1 MAESAQEVRVFVS
14 SPRDVLPE
22 RGRVDAVAAKLNRE
36 YEGLAQIKTVLWEES
51 FYKANRTFQSQIPEA
66 AACDIVLSIF
76 WTTIGTELPPEFA
89 HMPDGRP
96 YPSGTVYELLTALEA
111 SKKRGVPDVYVFRK
125 TADAALPTAD
135 AERRRQAQAHL
146 DALEAFWSEWFKSEK
161 GQFKAAFQS
170 FANTDAFEQQ
180 LEGLLRQWLQ
190 GHGLL
195 GPHLAWPR
203 EKGSPFRGLAPF
215 EAEHAAVFFGRSRAI
230 DEARRRHAAAE
241 EHGTPFLLI
250 VGASGSGKSSLA
262 RAGLIPRL
270 TTPGVVAS
278 IDVWRV
284 ARMKPS
290 EGQAGPLRALATA
303 LFAEGALPELS
314 QSDFSDAAALASN
327 FDRGGEVVTQ
337 PILRALQRVS
347 AATQHDHHADRPLQS
362 ALLLLVDQFEEL
374 FAKGVSD
381 SVRSAFAE
389 TLKQLLATRR
399 IWIVATLRADLYE
412 HVITEPTLKALK
424 EAGASFDLGLPGPA
438 ELADIVRAPAHAA
451 GLTFE
456 NDPAKGA
463 LDDRLLADA
472 KNADSLPLLQF
483 TLQQLYERR
492 VETEN
497 KTQLTHKAY
506 DALGGLEGA
515 IAAEAERAV
524 AGLKPEA
531 AAALPRLLRRL
542 AEPAHDGAAL
552 TLREV
557 PRRDVEADPSEAALL
572 DALLAARILI
582 ARTDAQGQP
591 TVRLAHDAV
600 FVSWPRA
607 KDAAQ
612 ANRDFYRVRAEVEDA
627 LRLWQTNG
635 RPNDRLIQPG
645 VPLAE
650 AEDLVRRFDTELS
663 AELTDYV
670 RISRHRARRRQRLE
684 RAAAVFFFAL
694 AVATT
699 VAGVWAYRAQREAFV
714 ERDRA
719 AKALETLNQTGNTL
733 VYDLGT
739 ESFVRGVP
747 KDLMGR
753 MLDPA
758 IQGYNRAIQ
767 LDQKNAAAYISRG
780 LAYMI
785 KGDNDRALQDFDQ
798 GIKLDPKNAAAY
810 RNRGVAYANKSDNDR
825 AIQNFD
831 QAIQLDPK
839 DAVAYVAR
847 GTEYAS
853 KGDNDRAI
861 QDFNLVIQQDPTN
874 PAPYFARGN
883 AYKNKRDYDHAI
895 QDYDQGIQLN
905 SNFPFAYTGR
915 GDAYADKGDYDRAIQ
930 DYDQAIRLAPE
941 DSKNTSAYTG
951 RGIAYQKKG
960 DYDRAIQDYDQA
972 MRLDPKN
979 ANAYID
985 RGLAYQSRGNQEQ
998 AIKDYDQAIRLDPKN
1013 ANAYID
1019 RGLAYQS
1026 RGNQDQA
1033 IEDYDQAIRLDPKNT
1048 NAYIYRGFAYQSR
1061 GNQDQAIKDYDQ
1073 AIRLDAKNAN
1083 AYIARGSFYAI
1094 AGDPDRAIQD
1104 LDQAI
1109 QLDPKNAA
1117 AYIRFGATYAR
1128 KGDNDRAIRNY
1139 DEAIQLDPKN
1149 VLGYIG
1155 RGEFYAGFAGNHER
1169 AIQDYN
1175 RAIEIDPNNS
1185 LAYVDRGNSYES
1197 TDDHDRAIQD
1207 YDQAIRLAPKN
1218 AAAYTGRG
1226 DTYLSKGNYDRAIQ
1240 DYGQAIQLDPTNV
1253 NTYSNRGRAFFY
1265 IGNFNAAAEALLH
1278 STELENNAY
1287 SALWRYLARER
1298 GGENGTAEL
1307 AANAERLKSKDWP
1320 YPVIEMYRGQRLPE
1334 EVLSAANSPEERCE
1348 AQFYVG
1354 EWHLLRGDNGAAA
1367 TVLQAATVICP
1378 KNFDEYAGALAELK
1392 RLKL

>member
-1 MAESAQEVRVFVS
+1 MAESAREVRVFVS

-51 FYKANRTFQSQIPEA
+51 FYKADRTFQPQIPEA
-66 AACDIVLSIF
+66 AVCDIVLSIF
-76 WTTIGTELPPEFA
+76 WTTIGTELPAEFA
-89 HMPDGRP
+89 RMPDGRP
-96 YPSGTVYELLTALEA
+96 YLSGTVYELLTALEA

-125 TADAALPTAD
+125 TANAALPTAD
-135 AERRRQAQAHL
+135 VERRRQVQAHL

-190 GHGLL
+190 SHGLL
-195 GPHLAWPR
+195 GPRLAWPK

-215 EAEHAAVFFGRSRAI
+215 EAEHTAVFFGRSRAI
-230 DEARRRHAAAE
+230 DEAQLRLAAAE
-241 EHGTPFLLI
+241 ERGTPFLLI

-262 RAGLIPRL
+262 RAGVIPRL

-314 QSDFSDAAALASN
+314 QSDFSDAAALAVN

-337 PILRALQRVS
+337 PILRALQRVG
-347 AATQHDHHADRPLQS
+347 AATQHDRHTDRPLQS
-362 ALLLLVDQFEEL
+362 ALVLLVDQFEEL

-381 SVRSAFAE
+381 SDRSAFAA
-389 TLKQLLATRR
+389 TLKQLIATRR

-412 HVITEPTLKALK
+412 HVIKEPTLKALK

-438 ELADIVRAPAHAA
+438 ELADIVRAPAQAA

-456 NDPAKGA
+456 SDLAKRA

-497 KTQLTHKAY
+497 RTQLTHKAY

-542 AEPAHDGAAL
+542 AEPAHDGTTL

-612 ANRDFYRVRAEVEDA
+612 ANRDFYRVRAEIEDA

-663 AELTDYV
+663 AELADYV
-670 RISRHRARRRQRLE
+670 RISRHRARRRQRFE

-699 VAGVWAYRAQREAFV
+699 VAGVWAYRAS
-714 ERDRA
+714 DRA
-719 AKALETLNQTGNTL
+719 AQALATINQTGNTL

-739 ESFVRGVP
+739 ESYARGVP

-753 MLDPA
+753 MLD
-758 IQGYNRAIQ
+758 RAI
-767 LDQKNAAAYISRG
+767 
-780 LAYMI
+780 
-785 KGDNDRALQDFDQ
+785 
-798 GIKLDPKNAAAY
+798 
-810 RNRGVAYANKSDNDR
+810 
-825 AIQNFD
+825 
-831 QAIQLDPK
+831 
-839 DAVAYVAR
+839 
-847 GTEYAS
+847 
-853 KGDNDRAI
+853 
-861 QDFNLVIQQDPTN
+861 
-874 PAPYFARGN
+874 
-883 AYKNKRDYDHAI
+883 
-895 QDYDQGIQLN
+895 
-905 SNFPFAYTGR
+905 
-915 GDAYADKGDYDRAIQ
+915 
-930 DYDQAIRLAPE
+930 
-941 DSKNTSAYTG
+941 
-951 RGIAYQKKG
+951 
-960 DYDRAIQDYDQA
+960 
-972 MRLDPKN
+972 
-979 ANAYID
+979 
-985 RGLAYQSRGNQEQ
+985 
-998 AIKDYDQAIRLDPKN
+998 
-1013 ANAYID
+1013 
-1019 RGLAYQS
+1019 
-1026 RGNQDQA
+1026 
-1033 IEDYDQAIRLDPKNT
+1033 
-1048 NAYIYRGFAYQSR
+1048 
-1061 GNQDQAIKDYDQ
+1061 
-1073 AIRLDAKNAN
+1073 
-1083 AYIARGSFYAI
+1083 
-1094 AGDPDRAIQD
+1094 
-1104 LDQAI
+1104 
-1109 QLDPKNAA
+1109 
-1117 AYIRFGATYAR
+1117 
-1128 KGDNDRAIRNY
+1128 
-1139 DEAIQLDPKN
+1139 
-1149 VLGYIG
+1149 
-1155 RGEFYAGFAGNHER
+1155 
-1169 AIQDYN
+1169 
-1175 RAIEIDPNNS
+1175 
-1185 LAYVDRGNSYES
+1185 
-1197 TDDHDRAIQD
+1197 
-1207 YDQAIRLAPKN
+1207 
-1218 AAAYTGRG
+1218 
-1226 DTYLSKGNYDRAIQ
+1226 
-1240 DYGQAIQLDPTNV
+1240 
-1253 NTYSNRGRAFFY
+1253 
-1265 IGNFNAAAEALLH
+1265 
-1278 STELENNAY
+1278 
-1287 SALWRYLARER
+1287 
-1298 GGENGTAEL
+1298 
-1307 AANAERLKSKDWP
+1307 
-1320 YPVIEMYRGQRLPE
+1320 
-1334 EVLSAANSPEERCE
+1334 
-1348 AQFYVG
+1348 
-1354 EWHLLRGDNGAAA
+1354 
-1367 TVLQAATVICP
+1367 
-1378 KNFDEYAGALAELK
+1378 
-1392 RLKL
+1392 

>member
-1 MAESAQEVRVFVS
+1 MPENAREVRVFVS
-14 SPRDVLPE
+14 SPGDVLPE
-22 RGRVDAVAAKLNRE
+22 RGRVDAVAAKLNIE
-36 YEGLAQIKTVLWEES
+36 YESLAQIKTVLWEES
-51 FYKANRTFQSQIPEA
+51 FYKADSTFQSQIPQA

-76 WTTIGTELPPEFA
+76 WTTVGTELPAEFA
-89 HMPDGRP
+89 RMPDGRP
-96 YPSGTVYELLTALEA
+96 YPSGTAYELLTALEA
-111 SKKRGVPDVYVFRK
+111 SRTRGIPDVYVFRK

-170 FANTDAFEQQ
+170 FANPDAFEQQ
-180 LEGLLRQWLQ
+180 LEELLRQWLQ
-190 GHGLL
+190 SHDLL
-195 GPHLAWPR
+195 GPRLAWPR

-215 EAEHAAVFFGRSRAI
+215 EAEHTAVFFGRSRAI
-230 DEARRRHAAAE
+230 DEARRRLVAAE
-241 EHGTPFLLI
+241 QRGTPFLLI
-250 VGASGSGKSSLA
+250 VGASGSGKSSLV
-262 RAGLIPRL
+262 RAGVIPRL

-290 EGQAGPLRALATA
+290 DSQAGPLQALATA

-314 QSDFSDAAALASN
+314 QSDFSDAAALANN

-337 PILRALQRVS
+337 PILRALQRVG
-347 AATQHDHHADRPLQS
+347 AATQQDHHTDRPLQS

-412 HVITEPTLKALK
+412 HVIREPTLKALK

-456 NDPAKGA
+456 SDPAKGP

-483 TLQQLYERR
+483 TLQHLYERR

-542 AEPAHDGAAL
+542 AESAHDGTAL
-552 TLREV
+552 TLREIS
-557 PRRDVEADPSEAALL
+557 RRDVEADPSEVALL

-582 ARTDAQGQP
+582 ARTDVQGQP
-591 TVRLAHDAV
+591 TVRLAHNAV

-612 ANRDFYRVRAEVEDA
+612 ANRDFYRVRAEAEDA

-663 AELTDYV
+663 ASLIDYV
-670 RISRHRARRRQRLE
+670 RISRHRARRRQRFE

-694 AVATT
+694 AVTTT

-719 AKALETLNQTGNTL
+719 AKTLETLNQTGNSL

-739 ESFVRGVP
+739 EAYARGVP

-753 MLDPA
+753 MLDGA

-767 LDQKNAAAYISRG
+767 LDQNNAAAYISRG
-780 LAYMI
+780 FAYMV
-785 KGDNDRALQDFDQ
+785 KGDNDRALQDFNQ
-798 GIKLDPKNAAAY
+798 GIQLDPKNAAAY
-810 RNRGVAYANKSDNDR
+810 RNRGVAYGNKGDNDR
-825 AIQNFD
+825 AFQNFD

-839 DAVAYVAR
+839 DSVAYITR
-847 GTEYAS
+847 GTAYAS

-861 QDFNLVIQQDPTN
+861 QDFNLVLQQDPTN
-874 PAPYFARGN
+874 AAFYFARGN
-883 AYKNKRDYDHAI
+883 AYKNKGDYDRAI
-895 QDYDQGIQLN
+895 QDYDHGIRLN
-905 SNFPFAYTGR
+905 SNFPIAYTGR
-915 GDAYADKGDYDRAIQ
+915 GDAYRSKGDYDRAIQ
-930 DYDQAIRLAPE
+930 DYDQAIRLAPD
-941 DSKNTSAYTG
+941 DSKNASAYTG
-951 RGIAYQKKG
+951 RGFAYMIKGDNDRALQDFEQAIRLDPKNAIAYL
-960 DYDRAIQDYDQA
+960 DRGLAYQSMGNQDHVIQDYDQA
-972 MRLDPKN
+972 IQLDPKN
-979 ANAYID
+979 ANAYIV
-985 RGLAYQSRGNQEQ
+985 RGNFFATTSDPDRAIQDYGQ
-998 AIKDYDQAIRLDPKN
+998 AIGLDPKN
-1013 ANAYID
+1013 ANAY
-1019 RGLAYQS
+1019 A
-1026 RGNQDQA
+1026 
-1033 IEDYDQAIRLDPKNT
+1033 
-1048 NAYIYRGFAYQSR
+1048 
-1061 GNQDQAIKDYDQ
+1061 
-1073 AIRLDAKNAN
+1073 
-1083 AYIARGSFYAI
+1083 ARGGVYADT
-1094 AGDPDRAIQD
+1094 GDPDRAIQD

-1109 QLDPKNAA
+1109 QLDPRNIAV
-1117 AYIRFGATYAR
+1117 YIALGAVYAR
-1128 KGDNDRAIRNY
+1128 KGDNDRAIKNY
-1139 DEAIQLDPKN
+1139 DEAIKLDPKN
-1149 VLGYIG
+1149 VPAHLG
-1155 RGEFYAGFAGNHER
+1155 RGEFYAGFAGNQER

-1175 RAIEIDPNNS
+1175 RAIEIDPKNS
-1185 LAYVDRGNSYES
+1185 LAFVDRGNSYAS
-1197 TDDHDRAIQD
+1197 TGDPDRAIEDFDQAIRLDPKNAAAYSGRGDAYTSKSDYDRAIQD
-1207 YDQAIRLAPKN
+1207 YDQAI
-1218 AAAYTGRG
+1218 
-1226 DTYLSKGNYDRAIQ
+1226 
-1240 DYGQAIQLDPTNV
+1240 QLGATNSAV
-1253 NTYSNRGRAFFY
+1253 YSNRGRAFFY
-1265 IGNFNAAAEALLH
+1265 VGNFEAAAESFLRA
-1278 STELENNAY
+1278 TELDDDAY
-1287 SALWRYLARER
+1287 SVIWRYLARQH
-1298 GGENGTAEL
+1298 GGEKGEAEL

-1320 YPVIEMYRGQRLPE
+1320 YPVIEMYLGQRLPAAA
-1334 EVLSAANSPEERCE
+1334 LSAAHRPEDRCE
-1348 AQFYVG
+1348 AQFYIG
-1354 EWHLLRGDNGAAA
+1354 EWYIFRGDSVAAAAAFRDAAA
-1367 TVLQAATVICP
+1367 TCP
-1378 KNFDEYAGALAELK
+1378 KDFNEYAGALAELK
-1392 RLKL
+1392 RLNR